1 MIAHTAVPPNQSSL
15 SCDILVVGSGP
26 AGITIAVTL
35 AEMAFK
41 VVLLDSGGMRET
53 PEKRD
58 MLRGFVF
65 PQGSH
70 EPLENNRR
78 AQFGGTSTAW
88 GGRCIPFDPID
99 FAKRDWIPRSGW
111 PIYWQEIAD
120 YFSRSATLCEIGVPD
135 FDVTSALPDRQTE
148 MIAGFVGTDVTTNH
162 LERWGPPTNFGRRY
176 GPLLKR
182 SANVTVLLNSTVT
195 SLDFDPGSRRV
206 ERANVAVSSDHRFT
220 ICPGIVVLACGGIEN
235 ARLLLNSN
243 DVLPVGIGNEHD
255 NVGRYYMSHLTGMHT
270 WAALKDNGKSLVFD
284 FERHMG
290 TYVRR
295 RFWITPEAQERE
307 KIGNSIATFLTP
319 FTDSALQANALSSA
333 IFLAKFGVGL
343 RRHASLAHIQ
353 AHWPQIVEHSVR
365 IARNT
370 PQLIPQ
376 VAKAIKQRYFSE
388 RRLPILLPRKN
399 DLHNRFGLCYQTEH
413 APNPDSRIV
422 LHSERDAL
430 GIPRSEVRVAFSEI
444 DVRTAVATHTLIR
457 KQLNS
462 SATGDLVYD
471 KNVLFDEITARL
483 RNFDSAAHHIGT
495 TRMSAS
501 PRDGVVDTNCRVH
514 GTQNLFVAGSSVFPT
529 SGHANPT
536 FMIVALACRLADHL
550 KSNRSATAQVT
561 SSSRAKAHYTS

>member
-1 MIAHTAVPPNQSSL
+1 MAHTAVPPHGSSL

-111 PIYWQEIAD
+111 PISWQEIEG

-135 FDVTSALPDRQTE
+135 FDVTSALPDRQAE
-148 MIAGFVGTDVTTNH
+148 MIAGFVGTDITTNRI
-162 LERWGPPTNFGRRY
+162 ERWGPPTNFGRRY
-176 GPLLKR
+176 GPQLKR
-182 SANVTVLLNSTVT
+182 SSNVVVMLNCTVT
-195 SLDFDPGSRRV
+195 SLDFDPRSRRV
-206 ERANVAVSSDHRFT
+206 DRANVAVAVDHRFT
-220 ICPGIVVLACGGIEN
+220 ICPGLVVLACGGIEN

-243 DVLPVGIGNEHD
+243 KVLSAGIGNDHD
-255 NVGRYYMSHLTGMHT
+255 NVGRYYMSHLTGMHA
-270 WAALKDNGKSLVFD
+270 WAELEDSGKNLIFD

-319 FTDSALQANALSSA
+319 FTEHALQANPLSSA
-333 IFLAKFGVGL
+333 IFLAKFGLGL
-343 RRHASLAHIQ
+343 GRHRSFTHIRR
-353 AHWPQIVEHSVR
+353 HWPQIAEHSVR
-365 IARNT
+365 VMRSA

-376 VAKAIKQRYFSE
+376 VAEALKQRFFSE
-388 RRLPILLPRKN
+388 RRLPILLPRKEH
-399 DLHNRFGLCYQTEH
+399 LQNRFGLCYQTEH
-413 APNPDSRIV
+413 APNRDSRIV
-422 LHSERDAL
+422 LHPECDAL
-430 GIPRSEVRVAFSEI
+430 GVPRSEVRVAFTEI
-444 DVRTAVATHTLIR
+444 DVRTAIATHTLIR
-457 KQLNS
+457 RQLNS
-462 SATGDLVYD
+462 SATGDLIYD
-471 KNVLFDEITARL
+471 RNVLHSDIIARL

-501 PRDGVVDTNCRVH
+501 ARDGVVDTNCRVH
-514 GTQNLFVAGSSVFPT
+514 GTENLFVAGASVFPT

-536 FMIVALACRLADHL
+536 FMIVAFACRLADHL
-550 KSNRSATAQVT
+550 KSGESTRRS
-561 SSSRAKAHYTS
+561 